1 MNVSHHFG
9 EHAGIDVVEVAEDVY
24 VPWHAVVGSDQH
36 RIVLQRGF
44 IIADA
49 DAASLV
55 QMRDIDVVFALVS
68 INDPV
73 SGKTRGVWQRRC
85 VSAPRQMMAARWRRI
100 GRT

>member
-1 MNVSHHFG
+1 
-9 EHAGIDVVEVAEDVY
+9 
-24 VPWHAVVGSDQH
+24 
-36 RIVLQRGF
+36 
-44 IIADA
+44 
-49 DAASLV
+49 
-55 QMRDIDVVFALVS
+55 MRDIDVVFALVS